1 MTGSE
6 PRLRVSRVH
15 FPVTA
20 LGPGD
25 RLGVW
30 LQGCPLAC
38 PGCMSLDTWDP
49 SGGTE
54 LEVEQVVGMWRDAV
68 AAGADGVTISGGEPL
83 AQAPALTELLRRI
96 DETRRASGAR
106 GRDHDLLLFTGF
118 ELDELE
124 PAQLGATRLADV
136 VITGR
141 YRAAEPTDLIWR
153 GSANQ
158 RMHLNTDLGRRRYA
172 EFVDLAPQRPPI
184 QVRPEHDGFWLIGV
198 PRRGTLP
205 QLERALRDDGLA
217 LDTVTWRRSGRP
229 PSTDA
234 ARSSVH

>member
-1 MTGSE
+1 VTSE

-38 PGCMSLDTWDP
+38 AGCMSLDTWDP
-49 SGGTE
+49 TGGVE
-54 LEVEQVVGMWRDAV
+54 LTVEQLVGMWRDAG
-68 AAGADGVTISGGEPL
+68 AAGAQGVTISGGEPL
-83 AQAPALTELLRRI
+83 AQAAALT
-96 DETRRASGAR
+96 A
-106 GRDHDLLLFTGF
+106 LLFTGF
-118 ELDELE
+118 EFDELDTT
-124 PAQLGATRLADV
+124 QLGAARLADAV
-136 VITGR
+136 VTGR
-141 YRAAEPTDLIWR
+141 YRAGEPTDLIWR

-158 RMHLNTDLGRRRYA
+158 RLHLNTDLGRRRYA

-184 QVRPEHDGFWLIGV
+184 QVRAEHDGFWLIGV

-205 QLERALRDDGLA
+205 RLERGLRDDGLDV
-217 LDTVTWRRSGRP
+217 DTVTWRR
-229 PSTDA
+229 
-234 ARSSVH
+234 